1 MPPFRGHDKIGL
13 VVRITSR
20 NAIEP
25 APPEGAWIG
34 WTPTGSI
41 RWPGSWKLGLPPMT
55 DLHPWC
61 RDTVT
66 KALWVVGKTLEK
78 PSAEAAVMA
87 VGWVFLSASPGV
99 TETRTTLLK
108 AVEFPEP
115 REGASA
121 LKPEEEETA
130 LP

>member
-1 MPPFRGHDKIGL
+1 
-13 VVRITSR
+13 
-20 NAIEP
+20 
-25 APPEGAWIG
+25 
-34 WTPTGSI
+34 
-41 RWPGSWKLGLPPMT
+41 MT

-99 TETRTTLLK
+99 TETETTLLK

-115 REGASA
+115 RGGASA